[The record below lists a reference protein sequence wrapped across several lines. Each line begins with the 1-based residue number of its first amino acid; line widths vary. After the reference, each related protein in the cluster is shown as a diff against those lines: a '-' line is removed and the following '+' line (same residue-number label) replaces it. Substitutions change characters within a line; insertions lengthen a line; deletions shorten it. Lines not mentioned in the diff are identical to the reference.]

1 MPDTPASYLVPF
13 CLGSARLSLLQISLE
28 SGLLVIGHEKGEVRV
43 YQFSQVA
50 NEATSV
56 ELSGPNRKASH
67 EEESGRCGA
76 HPGHL
81 SKCKPDPTSWPQPR
95 SVQRHFGHAS

>member
-1 MPDTPASYLVPF
+1 MLF
-13 CLGSARLSLLQISLE
+13 CLGSSMSALLQISLE
-28 SGLLVIGHEKGEVRV
+28 SGLLVVGHEKGEVRV

-76 HPGHL
+76 LPRPL
-81 SKCKPDPTSWPQPR
+81 SKSTLDLTSWPQPR
-95 SVQRHFGHAS
+95 SV